1 MIYDSIEL
9 TSEELQEAISE
20 GKKKKWFKLSHSQY
34 WLDQERKALEAEA
47 EAKRIAKEKRRITP
61 P

>member
-20 GKKKKWFKLSHSQY
+20 GKKKKWFKYRSKEY
-34 WLDQERKALEAEA
+34 WEREEAKALEAEA
-47 EAKRIAKEKRRITP
+47 EAKRIAKEKRHK
-61 P
+61 

>member
-20 GKKKKWFKLSHSQY
+20 GKKKKWFKQAHSQY
-34 WLDQERKALEAEA
+34 WIELERKELEAHA
-47 EAKRIAKEKRRITP
+47 EAKRIAKEKRRQ
-61 P
+61 